1 MSVGFIRDKLEIK
14 FLILYV
20 AAGVAE
26 PMPLSDVQ
34 ALTMIDD
41 GIDYFDFSQCLSELV
56 KTDHLRLNEHQQYVI
71 TPKGLKNSEI
81 CESSLPYSVRLRCDK
96 NLAECNRR
104 LRRKNQVQSSYQKR
118 ENGTYT
124 VRFFLSD
131 DMGSIMDLQLMATR
145 EDMARALR
153 EHFLKDPE
161 KIYGQ
166 IMQMLLRDEEDEET
180 AP

>member
-20 AAGVAE
+20 AAGVGE

-41 GIDYFDFSQCLSELV
+41 GIDYFAFSQCLSELV
-56 KTDHLRLNEHQQYVI
+56 KTGHLRLNEQQHYVI

-81 CESSLPYSVRLRCDK
+81 CQSSLPYSVRLKADR
-96 NLAECNRR
+96 LIAAHRQELVRR
-104 LRRKNQVQSSYQKR
+104 AQVRAQVEPR

-124 VRFFLSD
+124 VELSLSD
-131 DMGSIMDLQLMATR
+131 DVDNVMRLQLMVATQ
-145 EDMARALR
+145 EMADDLARRFQRNPEQVYSQLVTAL
-153 EHFLKDPE
+153 
-161 KIYGQ
+161 YGG
-166 IMQMLLRDEEDEET
+166 
-180 AP
+180 

>member
-26 PMPLSDVQ
+26 PMPLSDIQ

-56 KTDHLRLNEHQQYVI
+56 KTEHLRINAEQKYAI

-81 CESSLPYSVRLRCDK
+81 C
-96 NLAECNRR
+96 
-104 LRRKNQVQSSYQKR
+104 QSSRAQVHAQVERR

-124 VRFFLSD
+124 VELSLSD
-131 DMGSIMDLQLMATR
+131 DVDNVMRLQLMVATR
-145 EDMARALR
+145 EMADDLAQRFKKNPEQVYSQLVTAL
-153 EHFLKDPE
+153 
-161 KIYGQ
+161 YGG
-166 IMQMLLRDEEDEET
+166 
-180 AP
+180 

>member
-71 TPKGLKNSEI
+71 TPKGLK
-81 CESSLPYSVRLRCDK
+81 
-96 NLAECNRR
+96 
-104 LRRKNQVQSSYQKR
+104 
-118 ENGTYT
+118 T
-124 VRFFLSD
+124 
-131 DMGSIMDLQLMATR
+131 
-145 EDMARALR
+145 ARSAS
-153 EHFLKDPE
+153 PACPSPC
-161 KIYGQ
+161 G
-166 IMQMLLRDEEDEET
+166 
-180 AP
+180 

>member
-81 CESSLPYSVRLRCDK
+81 CKSSLPLSVRLKADK
-96 NLAECNRR
+96 LIRR
-104 LRRKNQVQSSYQKR
+104 AQVRSTVERR

-124 VRFFLSD
+124 VELNLND
-131 DMGSIMDLQLMATR
+131 DVDNVMRLQLMVATKEMA
-145 EDMARALR
+145 EDLAQRFQKNPEQVYSQLVTAL
-153 EHFLKDPE
+153 
-161 KIYGQ
+161 YGG
-166 IMQMLLRDEEDEET
+166 
-180 AP
+180 

>member
-81 CESSLPYSVRLRCDK
+81 CKSSLPLSVRLKADK
-96 NLAECNRR
+96 LIAAHRQELIRR
-104 LRRKNQVQSSYQKR
+104 AQVRS
-118 ENGTYT
+118 T
-124 VRFFLSD
+124 VER
-131 DMGSIMDLQLMATR
+131 
-145 EDMARALR
+145 R
-153 EHFLKDPE
+153 EH
-161 KIYGQ
+161 G
-166 IMQMLLRDEEDEET
+166 T
-180 AP
+180 